1 MKRTLTFL
9 AAGLL
14 GASAASATD
23 VETCFNCHEPDELA
37 GKSVEEITANLTN
50 PDNKMHKRRVSL
62 LLQTAAPACEFML
75 AGTGRFAF

>member
-1 MKRTLTFL
+1 MKRTLTVL

-50 PDNKMHKRRVSL
+50 PDNKMHKRVKDLSAEEI
-62 LLQTAAPACEFML
+62 QAIVDEL
-75 AGTGRFAF
+75 AE